1 MKTFSPFY
9 PLRLPLSLLSLPFL
23 TPILPSPTLLSSS
36 SPLLSSPR
44 APAPPRP
51 RAPTAVGS
59 APPRAEAVAAP
70 DRLPPAARSP
80 LSSAALQDRHE
91 FSQLVTAIRQ
101 QYNEN
106 SKAIERSWGGGIM
119 GIKSQAATAKHE
131 KALAKEMAKKAMM

>member
-23 TPILPSPTLLSSS
+23 TPILPSPTPLS
-36 SPLLSSPR
+36 SPLLVSPLLS
-44 APAPPRP
+44 PRP